1 MMVGVPSRSSDVRKT
16 PLGQSLAELGGRRVT
31 RYLWKE
37 LERLAPTAALNSRAQ
52 QVLAGWSGDGY
63 TAVWALTISDLVS
76 LTEQSGA
83 SRVIPLGDVEGVVRP
98 ADGTIRVL
106 IDGARFVAFR
116 SPDPGTDTFA
126 RAVADRAHAPLG
138 GVDALFSADGLV
150 ALAGTPARVAGQ
162 YLGGFREVAAGPLVV
177 MFDDHG
183 VHLVPAA
190 TPWWQT
196 CALAWEDVRE
206 IRVEGHE
213 ETRQRVTAARIL
225 IAGPLALAIPKDE
238 EFSHAYV
245 TVVATDGDVVVRIDR
260 ARPRELKVA
269 LGDVLRR
276 PAAEPGGGGPGPGG
290 GIDLAGQV
298 ARLGELHRS
307 GVLTDEE
314 FTAAKRKLLDL

>member
-1 MMVGVPSRSSDVRKT
+1 MT
-16 PLGQSLAELGGRRVT
+16 RV
-31 RYLWKE
+31 LWKE
-37 LERLAPTAALNSRAQ
+37 LERLAPTAAVNSRAQ

-63 TAVWALTISDLVS
+63 TAVWALTISELLT

-83 SRVIPLGDVEGVVRP
+83 SRVIPLGEIEGVVRP

-116 SPDPGTDTFA
+116 SPDAGTDAFA

-150 ALAGTPARVAGQ
+150 ALAGTPARVTGQ
-162 YLGGFREVAAGPLVV
+162 YLGGFRDLAAKPLVV
-177 MFDDHG
+177 LFDDRG

-196 CALAWEDVRE
+196 CALDWADVRE
-206 IRVEGHE
+206 IRVEGQE

-245 TVVATDGDVVVRIDR
+245 TVAATDGDIVVRIDG

-276 PAAEPGGGGPGPGG
+276 PAAELEGGQPGSGG